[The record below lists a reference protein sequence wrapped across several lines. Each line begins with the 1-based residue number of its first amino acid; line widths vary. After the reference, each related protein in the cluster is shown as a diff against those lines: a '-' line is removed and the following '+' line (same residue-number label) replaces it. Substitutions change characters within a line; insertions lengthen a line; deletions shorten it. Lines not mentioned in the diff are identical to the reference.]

1 MAQKMQFITTVLH
14 EPKLLILD
22 EPFSGFDPINV
33 ELIRREILRLR
44 DEGATII
51 LSTHN
56 MNSVEE
62 LCDDIALLNQSN
74 VVISGGVQEL
84 RDQYRNAT
92 YRLQFSGNMLAF
104 TNALWTNFELVE
116 KESEEHDHDVV
127 IRLLNGHSLNDLLT
141 TILPVVAVHGVQE
154 IIPSMN
160 DIFIRA
166 VQESSQPEAAAS
178 QSDAP

>member
-1 MAQKMQFITTVLH
+1 
-14 EPKLLILD
+14 
-22 EPFSGFDPINV
+22 
-33 ELIRREILRLR
+33 
-44 DEGATII
+44 
-51 LSTHN
+51 
-56 MNSVEE
+56 VEE

-74 VVISGGVQEL
+74 VVIAGGVQEL

-116 KESEEHDHDVV
+116 KDSEEHDHDVV
-127 IRLLNGHSLNDLLT
+127 IRLLNGHSLNDLLNT
-141 TILPVVAVHGVQE
+141 VLPVVEVRGVQE

-166 VQESSQPEAAAS
+166 VQESSQPEAVAS
-178 QSDAP
+178 QSDTP